1 VKLKMTGVD
10 DRTHLRRIHRKLG
23 GSNRV
28 EAIDRA
34 RLMGLV
40 D

>member
-23 GSNRV
+23 GVEPV

-40 D
+40 S